1 MSLSFSTDTSG
12 PLVSI
17 GIPVYNSELT
27 LAATIES
34 ALAQDYVN
42 MEILISDNAST
53 DNSAEICRKY
63 QRYDSRITLYEQTE
77 NIGALRNFIFLLENA
92 KGEYFKWLATDDII
106 SNNSISCSITNLQ
119 EFQRNIACSTPHL
132 FDFEEKLSI
141 EPVTFRLDGSEFSR
155 INSFFRSPGRSHGLV
170 YSLIKRDLLTS
181 YPLLPVDFF
190 AWDWCLV
197 LYLLSKGPMGLAE
210 NTYLISGSKGLS
222 SSKGIYAHYG
232 LTGWKRIMP
241 LRQFTIAAMKTSSGW
256 SFLGRSLLVFKL
268 IFLNL
273 KNFFLEYRI
282 LRYKLSSL
290 RKSLVLFL
298 KKFL

>member
-106 SNNSISCSITNLQ
+106 SNNSISCSVTNLQ

-132 FDFEEKLSI
+132 FDFEAKLSI

-170 YSLIKRDLLTS
+170 YSLIKRDLLTA
-181 YPLLPVDFF
+181 YPLLPIDFF

-197 LYLLSKGPMGLAE
+197 LYLLSKGPMGLAQ
-210 NTYLISGSKGLS
+210 NTYLTSGSNGLS

-232 LTGWKRIMP
+232 LTGWKRILP

-273 KNFFLEYRI
+273 KNFFLEYRF

>member
-77 NIGALRNFIFLLENA
+77 NIGLLRNFIFLLENA

-106 SNNSISCSITNLQ
+106 SNNSISYSITNLQ